1 MLLSEVRDWFKI
13 NYFNISLFP
22 RISINKIDN
31 NLKNT
36 LCIYNSKRN
45 ISPIN
50 NLQLSTYSVKPLTVL
65 IRYGMNQ
72 TEAEK
77 VINEL
82 YKFFD
87 NKKTVIGNKKV
98 SFKHCF
104 ENPINLGTDDNGIQ
118 EYSLEIDLY
127 YEREG

>member
-1 MLLSEVRDWFKI
+1 MLLSEIRDWFKK
-13 NYFNISLFP
+13 NYSGIVSFP
-22 RISINKIDN
+22 KISINKVDN
-31 NLKNT
+31 NLEYT

-50 NLQLSTYSVKPLTVL
+50 NLQLSTYSVKPLTIL
-65 IRYGMNQ
+65 IRYGQNQ
-72 TEAEK
+72 DKAEIE
-77 VINEL
+77 INEL

-87 NKKTVIGNKKV
+87 NKKTIIGNKKV